1 MSDDVELARGRDA
14 GQRFEWA
21 DAYRS
26 LSLADESGALSAEDL
41 ELLAAAAYLLGHVD
55 ECRLA
60 LQRAHQMH
68 VSASAVARAARCL
81 FWVAFTLLLEGN
93 LAPASG
99 WLARAGRLAED
110 APPDCAEHGLLMLP
124 AGIQADA
131 TGDHASAEAAFAT
144 AAQIGSAADDADL
157 RTLALHFRGRALVAL
172 GRPREGIALLDE
184 AMVGVVAGEVWPPV
198 AGNIYCSMIDA
209 CLEMFDLRRAHE
221 WTDALTAWWERQPD
235 LTTFTGQC
243 LIHRAEILQLQGA
256 WPDAL
261 DAARRARER
270 LVQAA
275 DTYATGAAFYR
286 EAELYRIRG
295 ELRAAEEAYRE
306 ASAWGHPGQPGL
318 ALLWLAEGKLPA
330 AERAIRRLVAETGD
344 RLGRARLLPAA
355 VEVMVAA
362 GKVGEARQA
371 AVELVE
377 IADAYE
383 APALRA
389 WADHSLGAVLLAEGD
404 GRNALT
410 VLRLAWD
417 AWRQLDVRYE
427 AARVRV
433 MIATACSMVGDE
445 ESAALE
451 LDAVRRVF
459 GDLGAGPDLARVEHL
474 IHART
479 GPTEHGLS
487 PRELQV
493 LRLLATGKTNHAI
506 AADLVIADKT
516 VDRHV
521 TNIFAKLGVSSRAAA
536 TAHAYDHHLLR
547 GS

>member
-1 MSDDVELARGRDA
+1 MPLSHDGELARGRAA

-21 DAYRS
+21 DAYRF

-68 VSASAVARAARCL
+68 IATSAVARAARCL

-99 WLARAGRLAED
+99 WLARTGRLLGTAD
-110 APPDCAEHGLLMLP
+110 PDCAEHGLLMLP
-124 AGIQADA
+124 VGLEADA
-131 TGDHASAEAAFAT
+131 TGDHASAEATFAR
-144 AAQIGSAADDADL
+144 AAQIGASAGDADL
-157 RTLALHFRGRALVAL
+157 RTLAMHFQGRALVAL
-172 GRPREGIALLDE
+172 GRPREGVALLDE
-184 AMVGVVAGEVWPPV
+184 AMVAVVAGEVWPPV

-209 CLEMFDLRRAHE
+209 CLEMFDLRRAQE
-221 WTDALTAWWERQPD
+221 WTSALTAWWERQPD
-235 LTTFTGQC
+235 LATFTGQC
-243 LIHRAEILQLQGA
+243 LIHRAEILQLHGA
-256 WPDAL
+256 WPEAL
-261 DAARRARER
+261 DAARRARDQ

-275 DTYATGAAFYR
+275 DRYATGAAFYR

-295 ELRAAEEAYRE
+295 ELRAAEDAYRE
-306 ASAWGHPGQPGL
+306 AVAWGHPGQPGL
-318 ALLWLAEGKLPA
+318 ALLWLADAKLPA
-330 AERAIRRLVAETGD
+330 AEHAIRRLVAETID

-355 VEVMVAA
+355 VEILLAA
-362 GKVGEARQA
+362 GEVGEARQA
-371 AVELVE
+371 AVELVG
-377 IADAYE
+377 IADAYG

-404 GRNALT
+404 GRDALT

-417 AWRQLDVRYE
+417 AWRRLDVRYE
-427 AARVRV
+427 AAQVRV
-433 MIATACSMVGDE
+433 MIATGCSMVGDE

-459 GDLGAGPDLARVEHL
+459 ADLGAGPDLGRVEHL
-474 IHART
+474 IQART
-479 GPTEHGLS
+479 EPTEDRLS

-536 TAHAYDHHLLR
+536 TAHAYDHHLL
-547 GS
+547 